1 MANYAEVINNNG
13 RVTLD
18 DSVARLAKTRTLSI
32 TAARY
37 TIPSEDLRQIL
48 GYIENQYILDG
59 YCIQQFDLSS
69 NEVMVAVRAKRQHAN
84 VVVLGGFVSSK
95 KYQVTLFGNVTDN
108 NVYKED
114 YLIDIYGYVPSSGGT
129 NSGLEIF
136 NASGTKIFDSDFY
149 TLDVSGTYSVFSNCS
164 SGGVLMR
171 FDESPTSYSIGG
183 FSIEN
188 RAVAI
193 NSSVNKVARHKDSLH
208 YDGLLYDVL
217 YGVVFGSTIFLEKR
231 VSIYTGFMNHG
242 GGATPHGYSHAGSG
256 IILNTTNIT

>member
-1 MANYAEVINNNG
+1 MARYAEVINNNG
-13 RVTLD
+13 RVTID

-32 TAARY
+32 TAERY
-37 TIPSEDLRQIL
+37 TCPAEDYRFIV

-59 YCIQQFDLSS
+59 YCIQQFDLNS
-69 NEVMVAVRAKRQHAN
+69 NEIMVSVRAKRQHAN

-95 KYQVTLFGNVTDN
+95 KYQVTLFGNVADN

-171 FDESPTSYSIGG
+171 FDESPETYHIGSYETVNHS
-183 FSIEN
+183 
-188 RAVAI
+188 VVI
-193 NSSVNKVARHKDSLH
+193 NSSVNKIARHKDARH
-208 YDGLLYDVL
+208 DYELYDVL
-217 YGVVFGSTIFLEKR
+217 YGVVFGTGMYLEKR

-256 IILNTTNIT
+256 IILNTKNIT